1 MVNLGLFGSIDGLSS
16 LTFGGKIDH
25 ITQQKWMALASF
37 VFSKMAFIFSR
48 FASGSYQI
56 VNRVILNHFTMESP
70 YFSKRTT
77 RSNITVK
84 VKVEHDLSP
93 PKESEQHAAEKK
105 RLPRK
110 RQINEKVEIKYEETE
125 PVEEVQKKTSDWEPP
140 LWREQLKNIYEMR
153 KYRNAPVDTMGC
165 DVISDTLAS
174 PEVK

>member
-1 MVNLGLFGSIDGLSS
+1 
-16 LTFGGKIDH
+16 
-25 ITQQKWMALASF
+25 
-37 VFSKMAFIFSR
+37 
-48 FASGSYQI
+48 
-56 VNRVILNHFTMESP
+56 MESP

-93 PKESEQHAAEKK
+93 PKESEKHAAEKK

-125 PVEEVQKKTSDWEPP
+125 PVEEVQKKTSSDWEPP

-174 PEVK
+174 PEVKWIQWSFVYTL

>member
-1 MVNLGLFGSIDGLSS
+1 
-16 LTFGGKIDH
+16 
-25 ITQQKWMALASF
+25 
-37 VFSKMAFIFSR
+37 
-48 FASGSYQI
+48 
-56 VNRVILNHFTMESP
+56 MESP

-84 VKVEHDLSP
+84 VKVEHDLYP
-93 PKESEQHAAEKK
+93 PLAPKESEQHAAKKK

-165 DVISDTLAS
+165 DVISDILAS